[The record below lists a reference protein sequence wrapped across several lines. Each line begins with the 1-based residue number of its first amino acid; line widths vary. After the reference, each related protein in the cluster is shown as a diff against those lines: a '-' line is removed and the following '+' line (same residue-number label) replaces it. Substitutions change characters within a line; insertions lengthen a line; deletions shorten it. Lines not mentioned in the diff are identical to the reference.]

1 MVNAAIIATIPTRV
15 TLVAVTKTLPASSI
29 EEAYHSG
36 IRHFGE
42 NYVSEFAQ
50 KYANLP
56 PEIKED
62 AIFHMIGHVQ
72 SRKVKKTVELFDWVD
87 SVDSVRLAKKLSEE
101 ASRQGRPL
109 SILLEVN
116 LTGETTKSGYDL
128 AGWEKDAEKLNVFFQ
143 NIHAIQAFPAL
154 LISGL
159 MTMPPAVGNP
169 DDNRMIFRSLK
180 KLSET
185 IRKKHPAFGPAL
197 SMGTSQDYAVAIEE
211 GATMVRLGKA
221 LFGPRQLQK

>member
-1 MVNAAIIATIPTRV
+1 MMNTSILS
-15 TLVAVTKTLPASSI
+15 TLPVGVILIAVTKTLPVAVI
-29 EEAYHSG
+29 EEAYRSG

-42 NYVSEFAQ
+42 NYVEEFEE
-50 KYANLP
+50 KYDALP
-56 PEIKED
+56 QEIKD
-62 AIFHMIGHVQ
+62 NAIFHMIGHVQ
-72 SRKVKKTVELFDWVD
+72 SRKVKRVVELFDWVD
-87 SVDSVRLAKKLSEE
+87 SVDSIKLANKLNEE
-101 ASRQGRPL
+101 AQRQGRSV

-116 LTGETTKSGYDL
+116 LTGEASKYGFDP
-128 AGWEKDAEKLNVFFQ
+128 AGFFQ
-143 NIHAIQAFPAL
+143 NVAAIHALPAL